1 VTLDV
6 KKDLQNN
13 YHAPDEAIDALE
25 HAGPLA
31 PPLPPPV
38 GPTPQ
43 VEAKPSEK
51 GPSPQQSGQL
61 AQIDGSSN
69 AAPVPGS
76 HQPVKEIPNST
87 DSQSKNSSRQKPT
100 GLFRTRPPAV
110 VALLTQ
116 GENFEKVGNYDDAV
130 AKYREAMRINPDPHD
145 SFIPQFIGMALENKN
160 DLDGAIAA
168 YREAARIDNQG
179 MAYFFHDLIERILA
193 KKGDWQGA
201 LREGYIARKLDHKYG
216 FSPDEEKKV
225 LEHINNQESN
235 Q

>member
-1 VTLDV
+1 
-6 KKDLQNN
+6 
-13 YHAPDEAIDALE
+13 
-25 HAGPLA
+25 
-31 PPLPPPV
+31 
-38 GPTPQ
+38 
-43 VEAKPSEK
+43 
-51 GPSPQQSGQL
+51 
-61 AQIDGSSN
+61 
-69 AAPVPGS
+69 
-76 HQPVKEIPNST
+76 
-87 DSQSKNSSRQKPT
+87 
-100 GLFRTRPPAV
+100 
-110 VALLTQ
+110 
-116 GENFEKVGNYDDAV
+116 
-130 AKYREAMRINPDPHD
+130 
-145 SFIPQFIGMALENKN
+145 MALENKN